1 MNKQLLQLAHIRKSL
16 TQLLSLFALLALAF
30 PARSQCNDVTLSS
43 QQQVDDFAQ
52 SGCTTT
58 SRDLIVS
65 GLDIT
70 NLNGL
75 RNLTQVGN
83 LEIKGT
89 KLANL
94 EGLNQLKL
102 ASDISISGNSS
113 LTSLNGLSSLTDV
126 QSEIEIDGNLL
137 LTNLTGLSSLTL
149 VNYTYITSN
158 YSLTSLQGLNGL
170 SRTVGGLYITSNPV
184 LTTLSGLDNLR
195 SIGAN
200 LVLISNDR
208 LTNLTG
214 LNSLTRVASGDVLIE
229 RNRELT
235 SLAGLNNLTV
245 IWRDFEISENPLLTS
260 LADLSGLTSIGGVI
274 KIVDNSSL
282 TNCAIAALCA
292 ALANPP
298 QAITIQG
305 NASGCASKEEVQ
317 SRCPPITL
325 TSPDPV
331 SSTVCAG
338 ASLTTTVGTTGNVKT
353 YQWYKDDAPL
363 AGQTTPTLS
372 LTNVDPSASG
382 VYRLVAVNAYSSL
395 TSTAFNLTVNPTP
408 QNVSLSNSGPLS
420 FTNTSVLLM
429 ASASPPAT
437 YSYRFSAGATQQG
450 SSNTARVTTT
460 GTYSVTIT
468 TANGCTA
475 TATTTVLGGN
485 NPTVCRGGT
494 AVINV
499 AVEGDPIRYE
509 WYKNSL
515 TSPKLMETPQL
526 FRGTA
531 TASLT
536 LINAQ
541 SNTQGNFFLKVTDR
555 SGTVRVYGP
564 YRLTVDASC
573 RARELAQ
580 LETPLQVELA
590 PNPIQQD
597 RLRAVVRGAEG
608 RPLQVELIDLSGKPI
623 RQQHWQ
629 QADSEQR
636 IDWDMSSQASG
647 VYLLQVVSEADKGT
661 PAQRQSLKV
670 IKP

>member
-16 TQLLSLFALLALAF
+16 TQLLSLFALLVLAF
-30 PARSQCNDVTLSS
+30 PARSQCSDITLSS

-208 LTNLTG
+208 MTNLTG
-214 LNSLTRVASGDVLIE
+214 LNSLTCVLSGDVLIE

-235 SLAGLNNLTV
+235 SLAGLNNLTIV
-245 IWRDFEISENPLLTS
+245 SRDLEISDNPVLTS
-260 LADLSGLTSIGGVI
+260 LADLSGLASIGGEI

-317 SRCPPITL
+317 SRCPPISL
-325 TSPDPV
+325 TAPEPV

-353 YQWYKDDAPL
+353 YQWYKDDALL
-363 AGQTTPTLS
+363 AGQTSPILS

-382 VYRLVAVNAYSSL
+382 AYRLVAVNAYSSL
-395 TSTAFNLTVNPTP
+395 TATAFNLTVNPFP
-408 QNVSLSNSGPLS
+408 QDVSLSNSGPLS

-437 YSYRFSAGATQQG
+437 YSYHFSAGATRQG
-450 SSNTARVTTT
+450 SSNTARVTTP
-460 GTYSVTIT
+460 GIYSVTIT

-475 TATTTVLGGN
+475 TASTTVSGGN

-499 AVEGDPIRYE
+499 VVEGDAVKYE

-515 TSPKLMETPQL
+515 TTPKLMETPQL

-531 TASLT
+531 TSSLT

-541 SNTQGNFFLKVTDR
+541 TNTQGNFFLKVADR

-564 YRLTVDASC
+564 YRLTVDGNC
-573 RARELAQ
+573 RAREVAS
-580 LETPLQVELA
+580 LEVPLRIELA

-608 RPLQVELIDLSGKPI
+608 RPLQVELVDLSGKPV
-623 RQQHWQ
+623 RQQRWPQ
-629 QADSEQR
+629 VDSEQR
-636 IDWDMSSQASG
+636 IDWDMQGQSSG
-647 VYLLQVVSEADKGT
+647 LYLLQVVSGATTNT